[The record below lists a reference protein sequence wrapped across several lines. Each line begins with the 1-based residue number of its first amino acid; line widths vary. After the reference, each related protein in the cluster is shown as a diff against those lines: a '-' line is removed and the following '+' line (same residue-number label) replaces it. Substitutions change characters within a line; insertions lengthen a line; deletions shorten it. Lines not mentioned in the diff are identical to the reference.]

1 MLITVSSMFR
11 KRNGYGSGRPGEA
24 EFHRTQTALLPTKV
38 QMKAQLPPKRV
49 TASAQRWPR
58 VRVSGACMRE
68 ASHGCAQWVKWR
80 SHR

>member
-1 MLITVSSMFR
+1 M
-11 KRNGYGSGRPGEA
+11 
-24 EFHRTQTALLPTKV
+24 TQTALLPTKV

-68 ASHGCAQWVKWR
+68 ASHDARSESSGAAIGDAGLGSGLPDTGCAVRIAK
-80 SHR
+80 SAGNTLG

>member
-24 EFHRTQTALLPTKV
+24 LFQMTQTALLPTKV

-49 TASAQRWPR
+49 TASAQR
-58 VRVSGACMRE
+58 
-68 ASHGCAQWVKWR
+68 
-80 SHR
+80 